1 MVRVHLAAE
10 CDINSTST
18 NGAWSDIEVMVAW
31 CSLSI
36 ASFPGSQAFPPSS
49 SWSLAELQFCKQ
61 TILQVI
67 KNWTVGRP
75 GNEATLSN
83 GYMISMSWNILLML
97 SWNYLLDLSQRSA
110 AWASCNFLNEHSR
123 TLLIGIP
130 KPNSRCSSLPS
141 VSEVPYMEGFIYLQ
155 AEVAHCSWKDCTEL
169 TWNEC
174 GFNQRMFTCFL
185 KQKMH
190 LV

>member
-1 MVRVHLAAE
+1 MY
-10 CDINSTST
+10 
-18 NGAWSDIEVMVAW
+18 
-31 CSLSI
+31 
-36 ASFPGSQAFPPSS
+36 PSS
-49 SWSLAELQFCKQ
+49 SWSLAELQFCKR
-61 TILQVI
+61 TVLQVI

-83 GYMISMSWNILLML
+83 GYMISMSWDILLML

-110 AWASCNFLNEHSR
+110 AWASCNFLNERSR

-155 AEVAHCSWKDCTEL
+155 AEVAHCSWKDCMEL
-169 TWNEC
+169 TFFHESLLTVT
-174 GFNQRMFTCFL
+174 REYAL
-185 KQKMH
+185 KMNVVLIKERLH
-190 LV
+190 VFSNRKRI